1 MTDFLIK
8 KFIRNSQDIGDVK
21 VRKAYGKLSGGVG
34 ILVNMILCAVK
45 LLIGFM
51 SGSIAIIGDAVHNLA
66 DAGASVV
73 TMLGMIL
80 SSKPADREHPFG
92 HGRIEYV
99 AGLIIAGAIILIG
112 VELMKSSVDKLLEP
126 GGVSSSWLSVGILSI
141 SVCLQLWL
149 GLFNRGLGRRIDS
162 PAMLAAATDSLS
174 DCVATVVVIG
184 CQLLHMYCG
193 IDLDG
198 ATGIIVALFI
208 LHSGWGA
215 ARDTLQP
222 ILGTPADQNFTRRMR
237 KLVLDDAQVLGIHDL
252 IIHNYGP
259 GRIFVSLHIEL
270 PSSLT
275 LMEAH
280 NVAEALEDKLEEEM
294 KVQVTVHV
302 DPVVIDDPRQDALKE
317 QAIRVLAAIEP
328 RITIHD
334 FHLADAYKLNFDVC
348 VPYSC
353 DLSNKE
359 IRNMIVTDL
368 QKVMPE
374 YEIALHVDRG

>member
-1 MTDFLIK
+1 MTDFLIR
-8 KFIRNSQDIGDVK
+8 KFIKNSHDIGDVK
-21 VRKAYGKLSGGVG
+21 VREAYGKLSGGMG
-34 ILVNMILCAVK
+34 ILVNMILCGVK
-45 LLIGFM
+45 LLIGLM

-73 TMLGMIL
+73 TMLGMMM
-80 SSKPADREHPFG
+80 SSKPADREHPYG

-99 AGLIIAGAIILIG
+99 AGLIISGAIILIG
-112 VELMKSSVDKLLEP
+112 VELMKSSIDKLMYPEAMA
-126 GGVSSSWLSVGILSI
+126 SSWLTISILTV

-149 GLFNRGLGRRIDS
+149 GMFNRGLGRRIDS

-184 CQLLHMYCG
+184 CQVLHLYSGM
-193 IDLDG
+193 DLDG

-222 ILGTPADQNFTRRMR
+222 ILGTPADQAFTRRLR
-237 KLVLDDAQVLGIHDL
+237 KLVLEDSQVLGIHDL

-259 GRIFVSLHIEL
+259 GRIFASLHIEL

-280 NVAEALEDKLEEEM
+280 NIAEVLEDKLEEEM
-294 KVQVTVHV
+294 QVQVTVHV
-302 DPVVIDDPRQDALKE
+302 DPVVTDDPQQDALKE
-317 QAIRVLAAIEP
+317 MAVRVLAAIEP

-334 FHLADAYKLNFDVC
+334 FHLVDAYKLNFDVC

-359 IRNMIVTDL
+359 IRSMIIADL
-368 QKVMPE
+368 HKVMPE